1 MNDNGKSKETT
12 LHVQSGVN
20 QKGEPFVQIT
30 QDGRVLAQLTPGE
43 AAHHAFLILEATE
56 ACQSDAFLVAWVTEH
71 VGAGQEQAAGL
82 LADFRKW
89 RGEMTGK
96 QWQQD
101 WVVNPT
107 QVTAADENRR
117 VKKL

>member
-82 LADFRKW
+82 LDDFRKW
-89 RGEMTGK
+89 RSEMTGK
-96 QWQQD
+96 HWQQD
-101 WVVNPT
+101 WVMNPT
-107 QVTAADENRR
+107 QVTAPDENRR